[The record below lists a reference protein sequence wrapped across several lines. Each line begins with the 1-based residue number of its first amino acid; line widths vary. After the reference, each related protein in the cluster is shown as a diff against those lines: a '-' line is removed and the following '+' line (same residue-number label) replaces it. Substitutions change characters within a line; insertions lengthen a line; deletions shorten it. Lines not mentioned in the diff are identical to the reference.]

1 MFTCDHCEEKFEDKK
16 EMQRHV
22 TKHKQDEPA
31 EAEQHAALLQELHQE
46 EQIELSRC
54 LCIQTQSLLSAQM
67 KRLPQ
72 QGFLIREIQEH

>member
-31 EAEQHAALLQELHQE
+31 EVEQHVDLLQELHQE
-46 EQIELSRC
+46 EHGVGGLGELPDGGEE
-54 LCIQTQSLLSAQM
+54 T
-67 KRLPQ
+67 
-72 QGFLIREIQEH
+72 QEHMPRH